1 MTDVAAPQFEA
12 LPASAG
18 RLSGTHNALK
28 EAQQRAVL
36 RFMSLDALLGKK
48 LHTPGQAV
56 QFGVD
61 GASPLPLLRGLGWTV
76 GFSRAHPESAADAR
90 MLYKLEEA
98 SSDQEGTGAR
108 IALQLGIERFDAAE
122 QAVVESIFDTLPLGA
137 ILVLEV
143 DIDRKRTVLGRQL
156 GEAAAALEHVVS
168 LPNATITAARPILNA
183 YWIVVQKSE
192 KPDRREGTKALK
204 ALARWRRLV
213 TLGKVSRPVATAID
227 AGWRLIGQ
235 LRRPEVARFRAGNIL
250 RKRMHNKQSTQARGS
265 GRPPIMHLGV
275 HVAGNAGDVVLFE
288 AVRSALDVPADMGW
302 DLKNVR
308 DPVDEALIARI
319 NRGSGLVIGG
329 GGLFLVDN
337 STSAISGWQWPV
349 PTPLLKQIEVPI
361 AVFAVG
367 YNRFRGQVEFPEVFV
382 ESLQL
387 LVEKS
392 GFVGIRNRGSMEALR
407 GYLPQHLADKLVYQP
422 CTTTVMSYL
431 NMPRAARP
439 PKRDGRPTFVLNAAF
454 DRFGL
459 RLKGREAP
467 TLGGMAAMARRA
479 ADRGWRVILVGH
491 VFDDEAVAPYLD
503 QAGVPYEVRHFTG
516 VSTAEI
522 LSFYESVD
530 LVAGMRGHAQMIPF
544 GMGTPII
551 SLVAH
556 DKMQWFLD
564 DIGHSD
570 WGVEFDSP
578 DVRDRMVAAFD
589 AAADNIDL
597 RRQQVAAARETLWK
611 ITQTNLATIRKVFDY

>member
-1 MTDVAAPQFEA
+1 MTDVAAPHVEA

-18 RLSGTHNALK
+18 RLSDTHSALK

-48 LHTPGQAV
+48 LHTPGHAI

-76 GFSRAHPESAADAR
+76 GFNRAHPETAADAR
-90 MLYKLEEA
+90 MLYKLEETTGQ
-98 SSDQEGTGAR
+98 DGNGAR
-108 IALQLGIERFDAAE
+108 IALQLGIQHFDAAE
-122 QAVVESIFDTLPLGA
+122 QALVDEIFDALPLGA
-137 ILVLEV
+137 LLVLEV
-143 DIDRKRTVLGRQL
+143 DIDRKRTLLAKQL
-156 GEAAAALEHVVS
+156 GEAAAALQHMAS
-168 LPNATITAARPILNA
+168 LSGAQINAARPVLNA
-183 YWIVVQKSE
+183 YWIVAE
-192 KPDRREGTKALK
+192 KTTNTEKQESAKALK
-204 ALARWRRLV
+204 ALKRWQRLAAF
-213 TLGKVSRPVATAID
+213 GKLSRPLASALD
-227 AGWRLIGQ
+227 AGWRLAAQ
-235 LRRPEVARFRAGNIL
+235 LRRGEVARYRAVNL
-250 RKRMHNKQSTQARGS
+250 MLERRYKKQSTQARTS

-275 HVAGNAGDVVLFE
+275 HVAANAGDAVLFE
-288 AVRSALDVPADMGW
+288 AVRSAFDVPADIGW

-439 PKRDGRPTFVLNAAF
+439 PKRDDRPTFVLNAAF

-589 AAADNIDL
+589 TAADNIDL

-611 ITQTNLATIRKVFDY
+611 ITQTNLATIRSVMNY